1 MNNMK
6 NSVKNVLHMESIT
19 MQFGGVVAVNG
30 LTLDVNEHE
39 IVALIGPNG
48 AGKTTA
54 FNCVTGIYQ
63 PTFGSVSFNGEV
75 ILADTPQGK
84 MRRLYEGDVSPTD
97 LTPVR
102 KTPDQITKL
111 GIARTFQNIRLF
123 GALTVLKMS

>member
-1 MNNMK
+1 MNNME

-54 FNCVTGIYQ
+54 FNCVTGIY
-63 PTFGSVSFNGEV
+63 
-75 ILADTPQGK
+75 
-84 MRRLYEGDVSPTD
+84 SPP
-97 LTPVR
+97 LVPY
-102 KTPDQITKL
+102 P
-111 GIARTFQNIRLF
+111 
-123 GALTVLKMS
+123 LTVRSYWPIRPRAKCGASMRAI